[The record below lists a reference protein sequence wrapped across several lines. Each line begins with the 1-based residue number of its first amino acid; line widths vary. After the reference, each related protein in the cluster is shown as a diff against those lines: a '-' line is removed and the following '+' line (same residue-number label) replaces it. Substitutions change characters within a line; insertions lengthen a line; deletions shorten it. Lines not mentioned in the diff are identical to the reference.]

1 MRFKSLQPRS
11 PSGGASQNPILRNRE
26 SLTLLGLILF
36 QTFCTVFF
44 LTDVLGDMEE
54 VGWATLQDAHILPEL
69 MATIGLIAG
78 IVMLSRNLV
87 KLLRRQSQIEESL
100 SIARGALGEVMEGYY
115 RTWGLTASEQD
126 IATFTIKGYSIA
138 EIAQLR
144 GSAEATVK
152 THLNAIY
159 RKSGTSGRGQLTS
172 LLIEDLL
179 GSPLLSLAPGAQSH
193 ARPNGRSSAEAAE

>member
-1 MRFKSLQPRS
+1 MTRKFLRPKSVGPRS
-11 PSGGASQNPILRNRE
+11 DQNVILRNRE

-36 QTFCTVFF
+36 QIFCTVFF
-44 LTDVLGDMEE
+44 LTDVFGDMEE
-54 VGWATLQDAHILPEL
+54 IGWSSLRDAHVLPEL
-69 MATIGLIAG
+69 LATLGLTAG
-78 IVMLSRNLV
+78 IVMLSRNLL
-87 KLLRRQSQIEESL
+87 KLLHRQSQIEESL
-100 SIARGALGEVMEGYY
+100 NIAQGALGDVMEGYY
-115 RTWGLTASEQD
+115 RSWGLTASEQD

-138 EIAQLR
+138 EIAELR

-179 GSPLLSLAPGAQSH
+179 GSPLVSLEKGGR
-193 ARPNGRSSAEAAE
+193 ARANGRSSAEAAE

>member
-1 MRFKSLQPRS
+1 MTLRFLRPKAADPRS
-11 PSGGASQNPILRNRE
+11 DQNVILRNRE

-36 QTFCTVFF
+36 QIFCTVFF

-54 VGWATLQDAHILPEL
+54 IGWSSLHDAHVLPEL
-69 MATIGLIAG
+69 LATLGLTAG
-78 IVMLSRNLV
+78 IVMLSRNLL
-87 KLLRRQSQIEESL
+87 KLLHRQSQIEESL
-100 SIARGALGEVMEGYY
+100 NVAQGALGDVMEGYY
-115 RTWGLTASEQD
+115 RSWGLTASEQD

-138 EIAQLR
+138 EIAELR

-179 GSPLLSLAPGAQSH
+179 GSPLVSLEKDGR
-193 ARPNGRSSAEAAE
+193 ARANGRSSAEAAE

>member
-1 MRFKSLQPRS
+1 MTLKFLRPKAVGARS
-11 PSGGASQNPILRNRE
+11 DQNVILRNRE

-36 QTFCTVFF
+36 QIFCTVFF
-44 LTDVLGDMEE
+44 LTDVLDDMEE
-54 VGWATLQDAHILPEL
+54 IGWSALRDAHVLPEL
-69 MATIGLIAG
+69 LATLGLTAG
-78 IVMLSRNLV
+78 IIMLTRNLL
-87 KLLRRQSQIEESL
+87 KLLHRQSQIEESL
-100 SIARGALGEVMEGYY
+100 NVARGALGDVMEGYY
-115 RTWGLTASEQD
+115 RSWGLTASEQD

-138 EIAQLR
+138 EIAELR

-179 GSPLLSLAPGAQSH
+179 GSPLVSLEKGAP
-193 ARPNGRSSAEAAE
+193 ARANGRSSAEAAE